1 MSLLGLMW
9 ANLFRK
15 RTRTFLTLLSVAIA
29 FLLFVLLQA
38 IAAAFDGGVRVDGA
52 NRLVIGGKFSQID
65 NLPFSQKQQILSV
78 EGVEAITHTNWFGG
92 TYQDPKN
99 FFAKFPV
106 DPLSYFD
113 MYPELE
119 LQPADALERFA
130 RERTSAVVD
139 IGLAQKYG
147 WQVGDVIP
155 IIGTIYPKA
164 DGSRLWE
171 FTLVG
176 TFSEGGRSSDFP
188 LFLFH
193 NDYFN
198 EAVIGFGKDQVGNWT
213 VRVSDTERADEIA
226 QQIDALFENS
236 SDPTRTTTEDES
248 NRQFARQL
256 GDMGF
261 ITTMIMSAV
270 FFTIILL
277 TGNTMTQALR
287 ERIPELAVLKTL
299 GFTDATVMWMVLGEA
314 VLLCLVGGAIGVGI
328 AAAMGPG
335 MSVAL
340 EGVFGAFVITPQ
352 VIGTAL
358 ALSVLIGLIIG
369 ILPALSAQRLTIVD
383 ALRRL

>member
-15 RTRTFLTLLSVAIA
+15 RTRTTLTLLSVIIA
-29 FLLFVLLQA
+29 FLLFVLLRA
-38 IAAAFDGGVRVDGA
+38 VSVAFDSGVQVAGA
-52 NRLVIGGKFSQID
+52 DRLVVGAKYSQID
-65 NLPFSQKQQILSV
+65 LLPFNQKQQILALD
-78 EGVEAITHTNWFGG
+78 GVNAITHSNWFGG
-92 TYQDPKN
+92 IYQDPKN

-113 MYPELE
+113 MFPELE
-119 LQPADALERFA
+119 LTPADALQQFSSR
-130 RERTSAVVD
+130 RTAAVADV
-139 IGLAQKYG
+139 GLAEQYG

-155 IIGTIYPKA
+155 IMGDIYPKA

-171 FTLVG
+171 FELVG
-176 TFSEGGRSSDFP
+176 TFTENGESSSFP
-188 LFLFH
+188 VFLFQH
-193 NDYFN
+193 EYFN
-198 EAVIGFGKDQVGNWT
+198 ESVPDFAKDQVGGWT
-213 VRVSDTERADEIA
+213 VRLDDPDRADEIS

-236 SDPTRTTTEDES
+236 PDPTRTTTEDEA

-256 GDMGF
+256 GDIGF

-299 GFTDATVMWMVLGEA
+299 GFSDTTVSLLVLGEA
-314 VLLCLVGGAIGVGI
+314 ILLCVLGG
-328 AAAMGPG
+328 
-335 MSVAL
+335 
-340 EGVFGAFVITPQ
+340 

-358 ALSVLIGLIIG
+358 AVLLGPGLSGAIEGFFGAFEITPGIIGLAIG
-369 ILPALSAQRLTIVD
+369 LSAVIGLVIGLVPALAAKRLAIVD
-383 ALRRL
+383 ALRRG